1 MASSFLVPVSDQP
14 YSGNYHQVTSWKI
27 TEEAWNKDEPL
38 ILGLGTRIPG
48 TCNECHNGGFIK
60 RFGGKQ
66 GFIGLVSCWPKEVKE
81 ENIRIEMTFSVKK
94 GSEVRLVWK
103 SLVSSK
109 GWFPKSPGM
118 NYKWMI
124 NVDRTT
130 RLYPTELDLY
140 DENKTFFLEAE
151 ILILKKNPEAFDS
164 INAPF
169 KFLRDMKSIME
180 LEEISDFRIVCCG
193 KVIKCHKIILCAR
206 SGVFKNMLS
215 GDTLENLKRE
225 VPIEDSSSEAV
236 EEMLKYIYTGE
247 IPDSDKL
254 DVLNIELLH
263 LAEKYH
269 LDTLKFACGGSIVS
283 SLTVSNCISSFI
295 SVERYFPPD
304 SWVRKRIDVFLRCNA
319 EQVIESEGLDDLVK
333 KVPELLR
340 DLMRAM
346 IKGRKE

>member
-206 SGVFKNMLS
+206 SSVFKNMLS
-215 GDTLENLKRE
+215 GETLENLNGE
-225 VPIEDSSSEAV
+225 VIMNDSTV
-236 EEMLKYIYTGE
+236 EPVKEMLKYIYTGE
-247 IPDSDKL
+247 IPEKL
-254 DVLNIELLH
+254 GVLNLDLLY
-263 LAEKYH
+263 LAEKY
-269 LDTLKFACGGSIVS
+269 LLGSLKFACGGSIVS

-304 SWVRKRIDVFLRCNA
+304 SWVRKMIDVFLKCNA
-319 EQVIESEGLDDLVK
+319 EQVIASEGWGDLVK
-333 KVPELLR
+333 KFPDELSR
-340 DLMRAM
+340 DLVRAM
-346 IKGRKE
+346 IKGGKE